1 MAQYPVF
8 FDPRNKRA
16 GHVSR
21 IAWALAIVS
30 SIAGVIFLSSLFV
43 FRSFPEA
50 TQTQQRFA
58 VLNDVAKAPYLLP
71 QARSLAYAAQA
82 DKKKTKHPQHPFSA
96 TAAKAKATK
105 VVGEGREKPLTIG
118 YYVNWDDSSFASLRA
133 NMQSLDWV
141 APSWLFLQ
149 GPDLDL
155 KIQVD
160 DKALDLIRREKPGMA
175 IMAMIQNAS
184 GAKWDGPGLG
194 RLLADPEKRKARIE
208 GMLAFLEE
216 HKLQGL
222 VFDFEQVPDN
232 AHNDYLAFL
241 GEVRSAFQPKGF
253 VVSIAAPFDDP
264 RWNYK
269 AYAKVS
275 DYVMLMGYDEHWA
288 EGEPGPIASQS
299 WFSTRLALRM
309 RDLDPAHTIVAV
321 GNYGYDWTV
330 GSKAPAEDLTFQEI
344 MLAARDARAT
354 VDLDSATLN
363 PRFSYMED
371 GQTHRVWFMDAVTAY
386 NHLRAADKYR
396 PAGYAIWR
404 LGSEDP
410 SLWQVLPRSY
420 GASPPA
426 SLETIVPTADVNFI
440 GKGELLQVAADPKAG
455 ARTFKTDEQNAT
467 IVAENYTAMPASFVI
482 RRFGDAPG
490 KIALT
495 FDDGPSPEWTPKI
508 LEILKEKNV
517 HATFFIIGEN
527 GAASPKLVQRVLA
540 EGHDLGNHT
549 FTHPNIG
556 EVSDSVAAI
565 EINATQRLIEALTG
579 RSTRLFRPPYFGDA
593 EPSTAQEIGPLEVA
607 ERLGY
612 VTVGL
617 KVDPDDWMK
626 PTADEIVQRI
636 VAQSTDPDLEKRGQ
650 IVLLHDSGGDR
661 TTTVEALPRIID
673 ELRARGFEFATVSE
687 MAGWSRDRAM
697 PPVPADEA
705 ASVFNRYMFY
715 TLNMFQNA
723 LTTLFIAAI
732 ALGLGRLVVLCG
744 LAAYGNR
751 RRKRRADPPYVD
763 DLSVS
768 VLIPAFNEAKVIAA
782 SIRQILASSHRKLDV
797 IVVDDGSTDNT
808 ADVVRGEFAD
818 DPRVSLIQTSNGGK
832 AHAINLALAQATG
845 DIVVV
850 LDADTQFEPLTISR
864 LVRWFADPKVG
875 AVAGNAKVGNRINVL
890 TRWQALEYITAQNLE
905 RRALAT
911 LDCIT
916 VVPGAVGAWRRE
928 AITGLGGFPSNTLA
942 EDQDLTISVQ
952 RAGYKVLFDA
962 DAVAWTE
969 APDTMGGLAKQRFRW
984 AFGTLQ
990 CLWKHRAAN
999 LNPRYGALGLVAL
1012 PQVWLFQIVL
1022 ALISPL
1028 VDLLLLVQI
1037 VRTGVD
1043 YLQHGSQFNPENF
1056 MITLTYYA
1064 VFMTVDLSAALIAFV
1079 LEKREDRSLLWWL
1092 VLQRFGY
1099 RQVMYY
1105 VVAKSVVRALQGR
1118 VVGWG
1123 KLERKATV
1131 RAMEPR
1137 EADVRPAPREAPAVS
1152 GTAAVQV
1159 PVDGLPGHTPAT

>member
-1 MAQYPVF
+1 MAQHPVF
-8 FDPRNKRA
+8 FDPRNRRA

-21 IAWALAIVS
+21 IAWVLAIVS
-30 SIAGVIFLSSLFV
+30 SIAGALFVSSLFV
-43 FRSFPEA
+43 SRSFPEA

-58 VLNDVAKAPYLLP
+58 VLNDVAKAPHLLP
-71 QARSLAYAAQA
+71 QARSLALAAAQA
-82 DKKKTKHPQHPFSA
+82 DKKRKPHALHPFA
-96 TAAKAKATK
+96 AAAAKAKATK
-105 VVGEGREKPLTIG
+105 VAGEGREKPLTIG

-149 GPDLDL
+149 GPDSEL
-155 KIQVD
+155 KVQVD
-160 DKALDLIRREKPGMA
+160 DKALDLVRREKPSMA

-194 RLLADPEKRKARIE
+194 KLLADPVKRKQRLDA
-208 GMLAFLEE
+208 MLAFIEE
-216 HKLQGL
+216 HKLQGI
-222 VFDFEQVPDN
+222 VFDFEQIPDN
-232 AHNDYLAFL
+232 AHKDYLAFL
-241 GEVRSAFQPKGF
+241 GEVRAAFQPKGL

-275 DYVMLMGYDEHWA
+275 DYLMLMGYDEHWA
-288 EGEPGPIASQS
+288 EGEPGAIASQS
-299 WFSTRLALRM
+299 WFSTKLANRM
-309 RDLDPAHTIVAV
+309 RELDPAHTIVAV

-330 GSKAPAEDLTFQEI
+330 GSKGPAEDLTFQEI
-344 MLAARDARAT
+344 ILAARDAKAT
-354 VDLDSATLN
+354 IDLDPVTLN

-386 NHLRAADKYR
+386 NHLRASDKYR

-410 SLWQVLPRSY
+410 SLWQVMPRSY
-420 GASPPA
+420 GAPPPA
-426 SLETIVPTADVNFI
+426 SLETIIPTADVNFI
-440 GKGELLQVAADPKAG
+440 GKGELLQVAAEPKAG
-455 ARTFKTDEQNAT
+455 ARTFKTDDANAT
-467 IVAENYTAMPASFVI
+467 ILSETYTSMPASYVI
-482 RRFGDAPG
+482 RRMGDAPG

-508 LEILKEKNV
+508 LDILKEKNV
-517 HATFFIIGEN
+517 RSTFFIIGEN
-527 GAASPKLVQRVLA
+527 GAANPKLVQRVLA
-540 EGHDLGNHT
+540 EGHDIGNHT

-556 EVSDSVAAI
+556 EVSDSVAGV

-593 EPSTAQEIGPLEVA
+593 EPSTAQEIGPLQVA

-612 VTVGL
+612 ITVGL

-626 PTADEIVQRI
+626 PTADQIVQRI
-636 VAQSTDPDLEKRGQ
+636 VEQATDIDPEKRGE
-650 IVLLHDSGGDR
+650 IVLLHDAGGDR

-673 ELRARGFEFATVSE
+673 ELRSRGFELVTVSD
-687 MAGWSRDRAM
+687 MANWSKDRAM

-705 ASVFNRYMFY
+705 SSVFNRYMFY
-715 TLNMFQNA
+715 GLNFVQTG
-723 LTTLFIAAI
+723 LTTLFVIAI
-732 ALGLGRLVVLCG
+732 ALGLGRLLLLCG
-744 LAAYGNR
+744 LATYGNWR
-751 RRKRRADPPYVD
+751 AKRSAPPPFADE
-763 DLSVS
+763 LSVS
-768 VLIPAFNEAKVIAA
+768 VLIPAFNEARVIAA
-782 SIRQILASSHRKLDV
+782 SIRQILASVHPHLQV
-797 IVVDDGSTDNT
+797 IVVDDGSTDGT
-808 ADVVRGEFAD
+808 ADVVRKEFAD
-818 DPRVSLIQTSNGGK
+818 DARVSLIQTPNGGK
-832 AHAINLALAQATG
+832 ARAINLALAEATG

-864 LVRWFADPKVG
+864 LVRWFANPKVG

-928 AITGLGGFPSNTLA
+928 ALTGLGGFPANTLA
-942 EDQDLTISVQ
+942 EDQDLTLSVQ

-962 DAVAWTE
+962 EAIAWTE
-969 APDTMGGLAKQRFRW
+969 APDTLGGLAKQRFRW

-990 CLWKHRAAN
+990 CLWKHRRATF
-999 LNPRYGALGLVAL
+999 NPRYGALGLIAL
-1012 PQVWLFQIVL
+1012 PQVWLFQIAL
-1022 ALISPL
+1022 ALLSPL
-1028 VDLLLLVQI
+1028 VDLLLLAQI
-1037 VRTGVD
+1037 TRTGID
-1043 YLQHGSQFNPENF
+1043 YLQHGAQFNSENL

-1064 VFMTVDLSAALIAFV
+1064 VFMAVDLSAALIAFV
-1079 LEKREDRSLLWWL
+1079 LERREDRSLLWWL

-1131 RAMEPR
+1131 RAMEPQVAAQRSPER
-1137 EADVRPAPREAPAVS
+1137 EAQAVPGS
-1152 GTAAVQV
+1152 AIV
-1159 PVDGLPGHTPAT
+1159 PPIDRLAEHTPVS